1 MQYCRTDFSESV
13 LVIFMLKRQFFLF
26 AIGLSLSLSQVPG
39 RSRQVDHHDD
49 GWISALP
56 DDPPSQAAQP
66 C

>member
-1 MQYCRTDFSESV
+1 
-13 LVIFMLKRQFFLF
+13 MLKRQFFLF